1 MRIIDIAIRKLIN
14 GKTGGAAALIFALI
28 LSFTAF
34 SGRILSDS
42 LFLGANNLKERLG
55 ADIAVVP
62 KGEEESYQG
71 IILSGEP
78 VECSIERSLESKL
91 IAIDGVE
98 KVTPVVYL
106 ASLNASCCSVPI
118 QIIGYDPE
126 TDFVTTPWI
135 SEGYVKDNKDGSLII
150 GYNIAADSED
160 TLTFFGRSYEI
171 RARLNK
177 TGTGMDKSV
186 YVTFDVVEQLIKD
199 AKEKG
204 VSFGEKDDITETDR
218 ITDSYVSAFL
228 IRVKEGY
235 SSDQVTGT
243 ILRDIPAGVV
253 QSKNVFSS
261 VTEGIGVISDF
272 IRNITIAVL
281 FIVSFV
287 TALLHIYRVENR
299 RKEWAVY
306 RMMGASGNWILELI
320 FTETVLLSIVG
331 AVAGVGL
338 GALVVFPFSELIS
351 EQLKLPYLR
360 PDLLEIIKGVLFSI
374 GLTAF
379 SSIIPGIIAGEVAA
393 GTECYVLMREGES

>member
-1 MRIIDIAIRKLIN
+1 M
-14 GKTGGAAALIFALI
+14 
-28 LSFTAF
+28 
-34 SGRILSDS
+34 
-42 LFLGANNLKERLG
+42 
-55 ADIAVVP
+55 
-62 KGEEESYQG
+62 
-71 IILSGEP
+71 
-78 VECSIERSLESKL
+78 

-186 YVTFDVVEQLIKD
+186 YVTFDVMEQLIKD
-199 AKEKG
+199 AREKG